1 MPEDKIVHAAPV
13 PPFVTF
19 VASAVPMVFD
29 NSMSYYE
36 ALCALWKWLQDD
48 VINVINNNAT
58 VTDGYIALTNE
69 YIEKFNELK
78 TYVDTYFDNLDVQEE
93 INNKLDAMADDG
105 TLAAI
110 ISEYLNSI
118 AVFGYDTVSD
128 MKAAVNLV
136 DGSYARTLGYHAKN
150 DNGGGLYK
158 IRSIT
163 NDDVVD
169 EGLIIAL
176 ADDDLI
182 AELIINED
190 TVKPEQFGA
199 YGDATHDDTLALRKA
214 IQTGKHVFLT
224 KNYYI
229 TASIISDISDLY
241 LKLSGLNKNKLTR
254 NVDDDCYS
262 AIVMAE
268 GVEVFEDITNVY
280 GFITGVNF
288 VTTDRTENNAYK
300 TGAVFSGCTLKGVEF
315 SECCVARIGH
325 FLYDTKVMQ
334 VTRIDTCTFLNIH
347 NFAYCTDYNTG
358 SFIDSYISNC
368 YINGGKQTDAN
379 NYFFPYWQGQGSFI
393 ENCFIDY
400 YYIMYKSVRGYS
412 FLPKSRNNTYEVFR
426 YLYDSSIGETRFSSL
441 GDTFHWMSGSDYV
454 NSMPTLS
461 YTGHDS
467 QSHTVPNCILWHNN
481 KNIVYIKNAHLPYEH
496 IETSLVFLQTQVGAY
511 RYERCV
517 MTLCGSY
524 RNTADKDNNKVVIA
538 EGGIYHNQGFK
549 YNVFDLPFIPQV
561 ETLPDLTGSYWN
573 SDFYAGQK
581 VELSNVVYRALYDYD
596 DSIYKWQK
604 LNCLDNF

>member
-1 MPEDKIVHAAPV
+1 MSEPHVEKQPPL
-13 PPFVTF
+13 PPFVQF
-19 VASAVPMVFD
+19 CCAAVPMVFD
-29 NSMSYYE
+29 DSLSYYE
-36 ALCALWKWLQDD
+36 ALCAMWKYLDET
-48 VINVINNNAT
+48 VKVINNNAL
-58 VTDGYIALTNE
+58 VTEDFIA
-69 YIEKFNELK
+69 KVNELHD
-78 TYVDTYFDNLDVQEE
+78 YVEHYFDNLDVQEE
-93 INNKLDAMADDG
+93 INNKLDAMVEAG
-105 TLAAI
+105 TLQEI
-110 ISEYLNSI
+110 IGEYLNAT
-118 AVFGYDTVSD
+118 AVWGFDSVAD
-128 MKAAVNLV
+128 MKAATNLIN
-136 DGSYARTLGYHAKN
+136 GSYAQTLGYNAKN
-150 DNGGGLYK
+150 DGGASLYK
-158 IRSIT
+158 IRTIT

-176 ADDDLI
+176 NDDTLV
-182 AELIINED
+182 AELIVLKD
-190 TVKPEQFGA
+190 TIKPEQFGA

-214 IQTGKHVFLT
+214 IQTGKNVFLT

-229 TASIISDISDLY
+229 TASIISDIANLY
-241 LKLSGLNKNKLTR
+241 LRLSGLNKNKLTR
-254 NVDDDCYS
+254 NVEDNCYS

-268 GVEVFEDITNVY
+268 GVEAFEDITNVY

-288 VTTDRTENNAYK
+288 VTKDRTENNAYK
-300 TGAVFSGCTLKGVEF
+300 TGAVFSGCTLRGVEF

-325 FLYDTKVMQ
+325 FLYDTNVMQ
-334 VTRIDTCTFLNIH
+334 VTRIFNCTFLNIH
-347 NFAYCTDYNTG
+347 NFAYCTDYTTG
-358 SFIDSYISNC
+358 SFVDSYLTNC
-368 YINGGKQTDAN
+368 YINGGKQTDTN
-379 NYFFPYWQGQGSFI
+379 NYFFPYWQAQGSFI

-426 YLYDSSIGETRFSSL
+426 YLYESSIGETRFSSL

-517 MTLCGSY
+517 MTLSGSY
-524 RNTADKDNNKVVIA
+524 RNTADKDNTKVVIA

-596 DSIYKWQK
+596 TSSYIWQK
-604 LNCLDNF
+604 LNCLENF